1 MKQSKYWFIAVLAA
15 VGIAVSCEVDDSKF
29 PLPYNDRTTG
39 AYARLYQ
46 VKSSTFL
53 GGLTTDPLAA
63 FEAIFEPVDEGN
75 GDDTDSIVF
84 FVSHR
89 RGTGLSREV
98 FVKSVPVAGN
108 AAFQKPAAPTY
119 SVYKRGKIVI
129 TQAELE
135 AALAPFAGI
144 DPDGPATATGNF
156 LAAYPGLPTNVSDQF
171 VIRWVQVLKDGRRF
185 TTLNPQTNVNPLW
198 GNRAEENGTPNIT
211 TGQFYSSP
219 FIFTMTV
226 RQLTTATNP
235 TSYTGTFNL
244 RMAYNWSPAH
254 TNAAGLAMHST
265 SYPEYMNT
273 LDFPDQQVTL
283 SVPTGGLLSER
294 EFQVQYRGQTVT
306 MRVNLEP
313 INPNL
318 NAASLTS
325 MAASSALDAT
335 GMPAGLGLSGGPFTN
350 ANLGTVFLPLMNTG
364 VDCTPGVREFYWVT
378 PAAGS
383 FGSSG
388 AANSAAVNTATYRR
402 FDPDLTG
409 PLPATR
415 PGLPAFVTP
424 NRGLYRRDDNGTD
437 PGDWITIGVDD
448 DADEYGRRNGYCSW
462 TRRIYLVLTHI

>member
-1 MKQSKYWFIAVLAA
+1 MKQSKYWFVAALAA
-15 VGIAVSCEVDDSKF
+15 VCIAVSCEVDDSKF

-39 AYARLYQ
+39 AYARLYM
-46 VKSSTFL
+46 VKSSSFL
-53 GGLTTDPLAA
+53 GGVTPDAGAA
-63 FEAIFEPVDEGN
+63 FDAIFEPVDEGN

-119 SVYKRGKIVI
+119 SVYKRGRIVI
-129 TQAELE
+129 TRAELE

-185 TTLNPQTNVNPLW
+185 TTLNPQNNVNPAF

-226 RQLTTATNP
+226 RELTTANFGAP
-235 TSYTGTFNL
+235 YTGTFNL

-254 TNAAGLAMHST
+254 TNAAGQAMHST
-265 SYPEYMNT
+265 SYPAYMNT

-283 SVPTGGLLSER
+283 SVPAGGLISER
-294 EFQVQYRGQTVT
+294 EFQVQYRGATVT
-306 MRVNLEP
+306 MRINLES
-313 INPNL
+313 INPGLSAAALANL
-318 NAASLTS
+318 AA
-325 MAASSALDAT
+325 AVGPDASGAPT
-335 GMPAGLGLSGGPFTN
+335 GLGLAGGPFTN

-378 PAAGS
+378 PAGGTFAGS
-383 FGSSG
+383 
-388 AANSAAVNTATYRR
+388 TTIYRR

-409 PLPATR
+409 PLSGPR
-415 PGLPAFVTP
+415 PGLPSFTTP
-424 NRGLYRRDDNGTD
+424 NRGVYRRNDNGTD
-437 PGDWITIGVDD
+437 AGDWITIGVDD